1 MRPKNREDFWS
12 GVMFA
17 VTGAG
22 FAIGATNYSMGHSAR
37 PGPGYFPLGLG
48 LLLALIGAVIVAR
61 SLLAPS
67 AAEEPLGPIRWRPL
81 VIIVTAI
88 VVFGLALPRLG
99 LIATLPLLVVVISTA
114 SEQFRWREVVL
125 NCLVLTAGSW
135 AVFIKGL
142 QLTIPLWPAFAS

>member
-12 GVMFA
+12 GLMFA

-48 LLLALIGAVIVAR
+48 LLLAVIGAAIVVK
-61 SLLAPS
+61 SLLAS
-67 AAEEPLGPIRWRPL
+67 STDEPLGPFRWRPL
-81 VIIVTAI
+81 VIVVAAI
-88 VVFGLALPRLG
+88 LVFALALPRLG
-99 LIATLPLLVVVISTA
+99 MIMTLPLLILVISTA
-114 SEQFRWREVVL
+114 SEQFHWRDVVV
-125 NCLVLTAGSW
+125 NSAVLTLGSW

-142 QLTIPLWPAFAS
+142 QLTIPVWPAFVS

>member
-12 GVMFA
+12 GIAFA
-17 VTGAG
+17 VAGVG
-22 FAIGATNYSMGHSAR
+22 FAIGATNYSMGSPVR

-48 LLLALIGAVIVAR
+48 LLLAVLGSVITVKSLVTGHTGAPM
-61 SLLAPS
+61 S
-67 AAEEPLGPIRWRPL
+67 PIRWRPL
-81 VIIVTAI
+81 VIVVAAI

-99 LIATLPLLVVVISTA
+99 LATTLPLLIVVISTA
-114 SEQFRWREVVL
+114 SEQFRWREVLL

-142 QLTIPLWPAFAS
+142 QLTIPMWPAFMS